1 MAQAQIIA
9 EIEFFQ
15 GHKYVLS
22 NLYKFDIMYE
32 GELFNSVEHAYQSK
46 KSIVCGNMDARRRL
60 QLCVNPGK
68 AKYIG
73 KDIVETQEWIMQ
85 RVKVM
90 REILQ
95 AKLEQCETYRRKLL
109 ACRGQIVEAVPGERF
124 WSAGMSKDQL
134 TQVPVNQWPGQ
145 NMLGVLHMELRDAL
159 LNRQLDSDEPDAKRH
174 KSSNGSDNN
183 PMETTGD
190 MFKAHQSDVEPTG
203 NTTSGQLGQ
212 DSVWSPSYVTP
223 MEDEAVTKFL
233 ESVAAEIDE
242 KLEQNS
248 E

>member
-1 MAQAQIIA
+1 
-9 EIEFFQ
+9 
-15 GHKYVLS
+15 
-22 NLYKFDIMYE
+22 
-32 GELFNSVEHAYQSK
+32 
-46 KSIVCGNMDARRRL
+46 
-60 QLCVNPGK
+60 
-68 AKYIG
+68 
-73 KDIVETQEWIMQ
+73 
-85 RVKVM
+85 
-90 REILQ
+90 
-95 AKLEQCETYRRKLL
+95 
-109 ACRGQIVEAVPGERF
+109 
-124 WSAGMSKDQL
+124 
-134 TQVPVNQWPGQ
+134 
-145 NMLGVLHMELRDAL
+145 MLGVLHMELRDAL

-174 KSSNGSDNN
+174 KSSNASDYN

-190 MFKAHQSDVEPTG
+190 TFKAHQSDVEPTG